1 MILNLIQ
8 LLIHILFYI
17 LIIYSF
23 HLGWEFIKD
32 NYSVQKKRDLISNQ
46 TSKYKQMMNDM
57 QKNINLKEHNDKHDN
72 NFEKLND
79 ELENFIEEE
88 LNNQ

>member
-1 MILNLIQ
+1 MILNFIQ
-8 LLIHILFYI
+8 LLIHILFY
-17 LIIYSF
+17 LVIIYSF

-46 TSKYKQMMNDM
+46 TNKYKQMMNDM
-57 QKNINLKEHNDKHDN
+57 QESIILKEKTNTQEN

-79 ELENFIEEE
+79 ELENIIEEE
-88 LNNQ
+88 FNNQ

>member
-1 MILNLIQ
+1 
-8 LLIHILFYI
+8 
-17 LIIYSF
+17 
-23 HLGWEFIKD
+23 
-32 NYSVQKKRDLISNQ
+32 
-46 TSKYKQMMNDM
+46 MNDM
-57 QKNINLKEHNDKHDN
+57 QKNINLKEQNDKYDN

>member
-1 MILNLIQ
+1 
-8 LLIHILFYI
+8 
-17 LIIYSF
+17 
-23 HLGWEFIKD
+23 
-32 NYSVQKKRDLISNQ
+32 
-46 TSKYKQMMNDM
+46 MNDM